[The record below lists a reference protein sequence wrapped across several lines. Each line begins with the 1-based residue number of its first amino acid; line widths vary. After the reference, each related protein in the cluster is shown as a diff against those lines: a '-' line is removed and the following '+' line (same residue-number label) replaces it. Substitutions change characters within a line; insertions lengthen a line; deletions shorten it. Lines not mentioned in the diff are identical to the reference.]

1 MNCAN
6 KLQRQNYSKISYRD
20 ILDWKTVNRY
30 TVTHKCQYISRLDY
44 VLRMLWVE
52 CNNVMQWGFITLILP
67 LNLHGITLKDC
78 RLWPKK
84 KKIFSV

>member
-1 MNCAN
+1 MKDCAN

-52 CNNVMQWGFITLILP
+52 CNNVMQWGFITLISLACSFD
-67 LNLHGITLKDC
+67 LFIVC
-78 RLWPKK
+78 RSK
-84 KKIFSV
+84 

>member
-6 KLQRQNYSKISYRD
+6 KQQRQKYSKISYRD

-30 TVTHKCQYISRLDY
+30 TVTHKCLYISRLDY

-52 CNNVMQWGFITLILP
+52 CNNVMQWGFIILILS
-67 LNLHGITLKDC
+67 LNLHGIYFE
-78 RLWPKK
+78 RL
-84 KKIFSV
+84 

>member
-6 KLQRQNYSKISYRD
+6 KIQRQNYSKISYRD

-30 TVTHKCQYISRLDY
+30 TVTHKYQYISRLDY

-52 CNNVMQWGFITLILP
+52 CNNVMQWGFIILIISA
-67 LNLHGITLKDC
+67 LN
-78 RLWPKK
+78 
-84 KKIFSV
+84 F